1 MKVQI
6 SPSVGIIKIFKH
18 LKYEAWYALAEY
30 IDNSISS
37 YFEVKEKI
45 LKVEPN
51 YKLRIDVDINFVDGS
66 ITISDNAGGI
76 DHNKYEYAFRAA
88 EIPED
93 TSGLNEFGMGMKT
106 ASSWLA
112 NKWTV
117 TTSAF
122 EEDFQRKIEFN
133 VDEVVSNDI
142 HELEAEQI
150 RIDSSVHFTTI
161 KLEELTGNAP
171 QQSQINK
178 IKKHLSSIHRK
189 FIMNNEVEIFVNGD
203 KLEFEQQKILIAPRW
218 DNEKGEPIEWKIEID
233 STFGRNKRVKG
244 FVALLDTM
252 STSVYNGFSLFRRG
266 RVIQGSGDELFRPKQ
281 LCGTSGSHQH
291 KRVFGELEL
300 EGFNVDFTK
309 GKFQNDEDFDELLD
323 LLQDHCDSESMPL
336 LTQGLRFR
344 KPQPKKSLK
353 ETASKGAKEYE
364 KSVKNAET
372 KEKIQSLIKEISA
385 SSQEQESSTVDN
397 KVPEENKLEII
408 TEEYNIEGQKWI
420 VELQLVDDFK
430 ILDWLDILEEEDTEV
445 GVRKIRVRL
454 SLVHPFMT
462 SYGFDDIQPF
472 IRLSICFAL
481 SESVAYM
488 SGGSARSVRKNLN
501 RFISTALGR

>member
-1 MKVQI
+1 MKVPI

-37 YFEVKEKI
+37 YFEIKDRI

-51 YKLRIDVDINFVDGS
+51 YRLKIDIEINFIDGS
-66 ITISDNAGGI
+66 ITIRDNAGGI
-76 DHNKYEYAFRAA
+76 NKDKYEYAFRAA
-88 EIPED
+88 EIPDD

-122 EEDFQRKIEFN
+122 GENYQRSIEFN
-133 VDEVVSNDI
+133 VEEVVSNDI
-142 HELEAEQI
+142 QELEAIQTEC
-150 RIDSSVHFTTI
+150 DSNIHFTTI

-171 QQSQINK
+171 QQTQVNRIR
-178 IKKHLSSIHRK
+178 KHLSSIHRK
-189 FIMNNEVEIFVNGD
+189 FILNHNVEINVNGET
-203 KLEFEQQKILIAPRW
+203 LEFEQQKILKVPRW
-218 DNEKGEPIEWKIEID
+218 DDEDGEDIEWIIPID
-233 STFGRNKRVKG
+233 STFGKNKRVTG
-244 FVALLDTM
+244 FVALLDVM
-252 STSVYNGFSLFRRG
+252 STSVHNGFSLFRRG

-281 LCGTSGSHQH
+281 LCGTNGSHQH

-323 LLQDHCDSESMPL
+323 LLQDHCDSDEMPL
-336 LTQGLRFR
+336 LSQGAKFR

-353 ETASKGAKEYE
+353 DTASKGAKEYK
-364 KSVKNAET
+364 KSVKNSKT
-372 KEKIQSLIKEISA
+372 KQNIEKLIKEVST
-385 SSQEQESSTVDN
+385 SQEEENPPTFE
-397 KVPEENKLEII
+397 KLPEENKLEII
-408 TEEYNIEGQKWI
+408 TEEFDIQGEKWI
-420 VELQLVDDFK
+420 VELTLVDDPG
-430 ILDWLDILEEEDTEV
+430 ISDWLDIFEEEYIQV
-445 GVRKIRVRL
+445 GVRKIKARL
-454 SLVHPFMT
+454 SLVHPFM
-462 SYGFDDIQPF
+462 SSFGDEDIQPF
-472 IRLSICFAL
+472 IRLAIALAL
-481 SESVAYM
+481 SESAAYM

-501 RFISTALGR
+501 KFLLTALGR

>member
-37 YFEVKEKI
+37 YFETKERI

-51 YKLRIDVDINFVDGS
+51 YELKIDIEINFVDGS
-66 ITISDNAGGI
+66 ITIRDNAGGI
-76 DHNKYEYAFRAA
+76 SQEKYEYAFRAA

-122 EEDFQRKIEFN
+122 GENFQRTIEFN
-133 VDEVVSNDI
+133 VEEVVSNDI
-142 HELEAEQI
+142 HELEASE
-150 RIDSSVHFTTI
+150 RTCETNVHFTTI

-171 QQSQINK
+171 QHGHVTK
-178 IKKHLSSIHRK
+178 IKKHLASIHRK
-189 FIMNNEVEIFVNGD
+189 FILNHNVEIKLNGEP
-203 KLEFEQQKILIAPRW
+203 LVFEPQKILKAPRW
-218 DNEKGEPIEWKIEID
+218 DDEEGEEIEWKIDIE
-233 STFGRNKRVKG
+233 STFGKNKRVRG

-252 STSVYNGFSLFRRG
+252 STSVNNGFSLFRRG

-323 LLQDHCDSESMPL
+323 LLKDHCDSEEMPL
-336 LTQGLRFR
+336 LTQGLKFR
-344 KPQPKKSLK
+344 KPQPKKDLK
-353 ETASKGAKEYE
+353 DTASKGAKEYK
-364 KSVKNAET
+364 KSVKNAKT
-372 KEKIQSLIKEISA
+372 KQNIEKIIKEVT
-385 SSQEQESSTVDN
+385 ESPEEELDDTLKTLS
-397 KVPEENKLEII
+397 EENKLEII
-408 TEEYNIEGQKWI
+408 TDEFDVEGQKWI
-420 VELQLVDDFK
+420 VELQLVDDTN
-430 ILDWLDILEEEDTEV
+430 ILDWLDIVQEEDAEV
-445 GVRKIRVRL
+445 GVRKIRVRM

-462 SYGFDDIQPF
+462 SFGVDDLQPF
-472 IRLSICFAL
+472 IRLGMSYAL
-481 SESVAYM
+481 SESAAYM
-488 SGGSARSVRKNLN
+488 AGGSPRSVRKYLN
-501 RFISTALGR
+501 KFLLTALGR

>member
-37 YFEVKEKI
+37 YFESKEKI

-51 YKLRIDVDINFVDGS
+51 YKLKIEIEMNFVDGS
-66 ITISDNAGGI
+66 ISIMDNAGGI
-76 DHNKYEYAFRAA
+76 DQNKYEYAFRAA

-122 EEDFQRKIEFN
+122 GESFQRKIEFN

-142 HELEAEQI
+142 HELEAEQTP
-150 RIDSSVHFTTI
+150 IDSNIHFTTI

-171 QQSQINK
+171 QQSHLNK

-189 FIMNNEVEIFVNGD
+189 FIMDNEVEIYVNRD
-203 KLEFEQQKILIAPRW
+203 KLEFEQQKTLVAPRW
-218 DNEKGEPIEWKIEID
+218 DDEKGEPIEWKIEID
-233 STFGRNKRVKG
+233 STFGKNKRVKG

-252 STSVYNGFSLFRRG
+252 STSVHNGFSLFRRG
-266 RVIQGSGDELFRPKQ
+266 RVIQGSGDELFRPRQ

-323 LLQDHCDSESMPL
+323 LLQDHCDSERMPL

-353 ETASKGAKEYE
+353 DTASKGAKEYK
-364 KSVKNAET
+364 KSVKNSET
-372 KEKIQSLIKEISA
+372 KKKIQSLIQEIS
-385 SSQEQESSTVDN
+385 SSQENEGTTLVT
-397 KVPEENKLEII
+397 KVSEENKLETI
-408 TEEYNIEGQKWI
+408 TEEFDIEGQKWI
-420 VELQLVDDFK
+420 VELQLVDDLK
-430 ILDWLDILEEEDTEV
+430 ISDWLDIFEEQDIEV

-454 SLVHPFMT
+454 SLVHPFM
-462 SYGFDDIQPF
+462 SSFGIDDIQPF
-472 IRLSICFAL
+472 IRLSICYAL
-481 SESVAYM
+481 SESVAYI

-501 RFISTALGR
+501 KFISTALGR